1 MKQTVIQYVTSMGGG
16 GAETLVKEY
25 ALLLKQDGIPV
36 KILATRPYPESAN
49 SKVIKE
55 NQIPYEYVYPKWNF
69 AVRVFNKL
77 FGRWYRPFRVLQ
89 VVRKENAKAVH
100 VHLELLRT
108 LKPISR
114 QLKDVNLLYT
124 CHSVPE
130 YMFTGTEA
138 VEFAAAEHLLKHND
152 LQMIALHEDMRREL
166 NEMFHTDTVTVI
178 RNGIRMERF
187 TQVAGTKQ
195 QIRKTLGIPEAAFL
209 VGHVGRFSEAKNHSF
224 LLDIFSEVQKI
235 RADARLLLVGA
246 GELREQVDE
255 KINRLGIA
263 DSVMILSGRTDI
275 PRLLKAMDVFVFPS
289 VFEGLPVSLIEAQA
303 VGLRCIVSDV
313 ITEESFVTNQVISLS
328 VRESPEIWA
337 KAACGEM
344 TPPERENRLMDFDM
358 NREIKRLE
366 AMYLK

>member
-1 MKQTVIQYVTSMGGG
+1 MDNMVIQYVTSMGGG

-55 NQIPYEYVYPKWNF
+55 NGIPYEYVYPKWNF
-69 AVRVFNKL
+69 AIRVFNKL
-77 FGRWYRPFRVLQ
+77 LGRWYRPWRVLQ
-89 VVRKENAKAVH
+89 VVRKERAKAVH

-114 QLKDVNLLYT
+114 QLKGVNLLYT

-130 YMFTGTEA
+130 YMFSGSEEA
-138 VEFAAAEHLLKHND
+138 EFYAAKHLLKHNN
-152 LQMIALHEDMRREL
+152 LQLIALHEDMRREL
-166 NEMFHTDTVTVI
+166 NEMFDTGTATVI
-178 RNGIRMERF
+178 RNGIRLERF
-187 TQVAGTKQ
+187 LHVKETKT
-195 QIRKTLGIPEAAFL
+195 QIRRQVGIPEDAF
-209 VGHVGRFSEAKNHSF
+209 VAGHVGRFTEAKNHSF
-224 LLDIFSEVQKI
+224 LLDVFLEMKKI
-235 RADARLLLVGA
+235 RPNAHLLLVGS
-246 GELREQVDE
+246 GELKQQTEE
-255 KINRLGIA
+255 KIRNLELTK
-263 DSVMILSGRTDI
+263 DVTILSARTDI
-275 PRLLKAMDVFVFPS
+275 PELLKAMDVFVFPS

-303 VGLRCIVSDV
+303 AGLTCIVSDV

-328 VRESPEIWA
+328 VKESPEVWA
-337 KAACGEM
+337 KAACGEL
-344 TPPERENRLMDFDM
+344 TPPERENRLADFDM